1 MVPPCIIIITRN
13 VIKVNKNVT
22 KSVDTIRDKW
32 YNKIIKRK
40 EDKPMSKK
48 GKKKGCKHSLNR
60 IVLATATINLLI
72 EIVELIKSILD

>member
-1 MVPPCIIIITRN
+1 
-13 VIKVNKNVT
+13 
-22 KSVDTIRDKW
+22 
-32 YNKIIKRK
+32 
-40 EDKPMSKK
+40 MSKK